1 MNAVPLNHQNETTM
15 KPSSASNTI
24 NEAKNVDDSFIT
36 LTINK
41 QTMKKLANTSP
52 FLLLL
57 VPVFMMIILTLT
69 INTNQ
74 NDAEVVVKPATST
87 NTIVKQ
93 ATAIFK

>member
-1 MNAVPLNHQNETTM
+1 M
-15 KPSSASNTI
+15 KPSSAI
-24 NEAKNVDDSFIT
+24 NKKNITNADDSFIA

-41 QTMKKLANTSP
+41 QIMKKLANTSP

-57 VPVFMMIILTLT
+57 LPVFMMLILTLM

-74 NDAEVVVKPATST
+74 TDAEVVVKPATSS
-87 NTIVKQ
+87 NAIVKQ

>member
-1 MNAVPLNHQNETTM
+1 MLFLWII
-15 KPSSASNTI
+15 K
-24 NEAKNVDDSFIT
+24 K
-36 LTINK
+36 K
-41 QTMKKLANTSP
+41 QIMKKLANTSP

-74 NDAEVVVKPATST
+74 NDAEVVVKPATSS